1 MKLTEILRQTEG
13 KNLEFKRD
21 LSSPTGFLRTVVAF
35 ANTTGGVILIG
46 VEDRTRHIRGVSD
59 PLDLEERVVN
69 LISDSIKP
77 RLLPDVELLS
87 YRNTQVVAVE
97 VFPSPARPH
106 YLTRDGL
113 QRGTYARVGSSNRLA
128 DAALV
133 AEMRRYATG
142 ESFDAGPLPAL
153 DSEAVDFRV
162 ASESFAPARTLTRH
176 HLQTL
181 RLLTLHQGRLVP
193 TVGGILLFG
202 ADRLAHFPDA
212 WIQAGRFAGVD
223 KATIV
228 DHLDIK
234 TPPAQAVEDAVGFVQ
249 KHALHGITID
259 QVRRTEHWSVPIV
272 AIREAIINAVAHA
285 DYSQRG
291 APIRLAI
298 FDDRIEIE
306 NPGLLPFGLTL
317 DDLPQGISRLRNRTI
332 GRVFHELGL
341 VEQWG
346 SGVQRMIA
354 TCREAGLASPVW
366 EEVGLRLRVTIYT
379 AETDSPVTDTAGAAG
394 FKRGDGTPIVAVGEL
409 GAATGYTID
418 ATDQSIL
425 TLLQGGGEHGTAEVA
440 TAIGLSAR
448 ATRTR
453 LVKLVSLGLIRE
465 VGTGPHDPKR
475 RYIAGRALRG

>member
-1 MKLTEILRQTEG
+1 MRLTEILRQTEG

-21 LSSPTGFLRTVVAF
+21 LSSPARFLRTVVAF
-35 ANTTGGVILIG
+35 ANTAGGIILIG

-77 RLLPDVELLS
+77 RLVPDVELLS
-87 YRNTQVVAVE
+87 YRNTHVLAVE

-106 YLTRDGL
+106 HIAREGL
-113 QRGTYARVGSSNRLA
+113 HRGTYARVGSSNRLA

-133 AEMRRYATG
+133 AEMRRHATG
-142 ESFDAGPLPAL
+142 ESFDEGPLPAL

-162 ASESFAPARTLTRH
+162 ASESFAPALTLTRGN
-176 HLQTL
+176 LQTL
-181 RLLTLHQGRLVP
+181 RLVTPHQGRLVP

-202 ADRLAHFPDA
+202 TDRLAHFPDA
-212 WIQAGRFAGVD
+212 WIQAGRFAGTD
-223 KATIV
+223 KATIA

-234 TPPAQAVEDAVGFVQ
+234 TPPVQAVEDAVAFVQ
-249 KHALHGITID
+249 KHALRGVKIR
-259 QVRRTEHWSVPIV
+259 QVRREDQWSVPIV
-272 AIREAIINAVAHA
+272 AIREAIVNAVVHA

-298 FDDRIEIE
+298 FDDRIEVE

-354 TCREAGLASPVW
+354 TCREAGLAPPAW

-379 AETDSPVTDTAGAAG
+379 GASASTNAGVAE
-394 FKRGDGTPIVAVGEL
+394 RYDGTPAAGVELVGTE
-409 GAATGYTID
+409 TGYVVD
-418 ATDQSIL
+418 GTDQLIL
-425 TLLQGGGEHGTAEVA
+425 ALLESGAEHGTAEIAKAV
-440 TAIGLSAR
+440 GLTPR

-453 LVKLVSLGLIRE
+453 LVKLVSRGLVRE

-475 RYIAGRALRG
+475 RYIASRAVLGGG

>member
-1 MKLTEILRQTEG
+1 MRLTEILRRTEG

-35 ANTTGGVILIG
+35 ANTTGGIILIG
-46 VEDRTRHIRGVSD
+46 VEDRTRHIRGVRD

-77 RLLPDVELLS
+77 RLVPDVELLS
-87 YRNTQVVAVE
+87 YRHTHVLAVE

-106 YLTRDGL
+106 HIAREGL

-142 ESFDAGPLPAL
+142 ESFDEGALPTL

-162 ASESFAPARTLTRH
+162 ASESFAPMLTLTRGN
-176 HLQTL
+176 LQTL
-181 RLLTLHQGRLVP
+181 RLLTPHQGRLVP

-202 ADRLAHFPDA
+202 TDRLTHFPDA
-212 WIQAGRFAGVD
+212 WIQAGRFAGAD
-223 KATIV
+223 KATIA

-234 TPPAQAVEDAVGFVQ
+234 TPPVQAAEDAVAFVQ
-249 KHALHGITID
+249 KHALRGVKIG
-259 QVRRTEHWSVPIV
+259 QVRREEQWSVPIV
-272 AIREAIINAVAHA
+272 AIREAIINAVVHA

-298 FDDRIEIE
+298 FDNRIEVE

-317 DDLPQGISRLRNRTI
+317 EDLPQGISKLRNRTI

-346 SGVQRMIA
+346 SGVQRMLA
-354 TCREAGLASPVW
+354 TCREAGLAAPVW

-379 AETDSPVTDTAGAAG
+379 GPNALQPTDSGAA
-394 FKRGDGTPIVAVGEL
+394 KRT
-409 GAATGYTID
+409 AATPAEGIVLGGTVTAYAID
-418 ATDQSIL
+418 AVDQSIL
-425 TLLQGGGEHGTAEVA
+425 ALLEGGAEYGTGQIAKAV
-440 TAIGLSAR
+440 GLSPR

-453 LVKLVSLGLIRE
+453 LVKLVSHGLVRE

-475 RYIAGRALRG
+475 RYIASRAVLGEG

>member
-1 MKLTEILRQTEG
+1 MRLTEILRRTEG

-21 LSSPTGFLRTVVAF
+21 LSSPAGFLRTVVAF
-35 ANTTGGVILIG
+35 ANTAGGIILIG
-46 VEDRTRHIRGVSD
+46 VEDRIRHIRGVRD

-77 RLLPDVELLS
+77 RLVPDVELLS
-87 YRNTQVVAVE
+87 YRNTHVLAVE
-97 VFPSPARPH
+97 VFPSHARPH
-106 YLTRDGL
+106 HIAREGL
-113 QRGTYARVGSSNRLA
+113 HRGTYARVGSSNRLA

-133 AEMRRYATG
+133 AEMRRHATG
-142 ESFDAGPLPAL
+142 EAFDEGPLPAL

-162 ASESFAPARTLTRH
+162 ASESFAPALTLTRGN
-176 HLQTL
+176 LQTL
-181 RLLTLHQGRLVP
+181 RLVTPHQGRLVP

-202 ADRLAHFPDA
+202 TDRLAHFPDA
-212 WIQAGRFAGVD
+212 WIQAGRFAGTD
-223 KATIV
+223 KATIA

-234 TPPAQAVEDAVGFVQ
+234 TPLVQAVEDAVAFVQ
-249 KHALHGITID
+249 KHALRGVKIG
-259 QVRRTEHWSVPIV
+259 QVRREDQWSVPIV
-272 AIREAIINAVAHA
+272 AIREAIVNAVVHA

-298 FDDRIEIE
+298 FDDRIEVE

-346 SGVQRMIA
+346 SGVQRMMA
-354 TCREAGLASPVW
+354 TCREAGLAPPVW

-379 AETDSPVTDTAGAAG
+379 GASASTNAGVAE
-394 FKRGDGTPIVAVGEL
+394 RYDGTPAAGVELVGT
-409 GAATGYTID
+409 GTGYIVD
-418 ATDQSIL
+418 GTDQLIL
-425 TLLQGGGEHGTAEVA
+425 ALLESGGEHRTGEIAKAV
-440 TAIGLSAR
+440 GLTPR

-453 LVKLVSLGLIRE
+453 LVKLVSRGLVRE

-475 RYIAGRALRG
+475 RYIASRAVLGDG

>member
-1 MKLTEILRQTEG
+1 MKITELLRRTEG

-21 LSSPTGFLRTVVAF
+21 LSSPAGFLRTVVAF

-46 VEDRTRHIRGVSD
+46 VEDRTRHIRGVTE

-69 LISDSIKP
+69 LVSDSIKP

-87 YRNTQVVAVE
+87 YRNSHVLAVE

-106 YLTRDGL
+106 YLAREGL
-113 QRGTYARVGSSNRLA
+113 HRGTYVRVGSSNRLA

-133 AEMRRYATG
+133 AEMRRYTTG
-142 ESFDAGPLPAL
+142 ESFDEGPLPAL
-153 DSEAVDFRV
+153 NSEAIDFQ
-162 ASESFAPARTLTRH
+162 AATESFAPARTLTPNNLH
-176 HLQTL
+176 TL
-181 RLLTLHQGRLVP
+181 RLLTPHQGSMVP

-202 ADRLAHFPDA
+202 VDRLAHFPDA

-228 DHLDIK
+228 DHLEIK
-234 TPPAQAVEDAVGFVQ
+234 TPLVPAIEDAVAFVQ
-249 KHALHGITID
+249 KHALHGVEIG
-259 QVRRTEHWSVPIV
+259 QVRHAEHWSVPIV

-298 FDDRIEIE
+298 FDNRIEVE

-317 DDLPQGISRLRNRTI
+317 DDLPLGISKLRNRTI

-354 TCREAGLASPVW
+354 TCRDAGLAAPVW
-366 EEVGLRLRVTIYT
+366 EEVGLRLRVTIHT
-379 AETDSPVTDTAGAAG
+379 VAA
-394 FKRGDGTPIVAVGEL
+394 KRGDGTAIDAVAEL
-409 GAATGYTID
+409 GAATGYALD

-425 TLLQGGGEHGTAEVA
+425 ALLKEGGQYGSAEVA
-440 TAIGLSAR
+440 KAVGLTPRS
-448 ATRTR
+448 TRTR
-453 LVKLVSLGLIRE
+453 LVKLVSLGLVRE

-475 RYIAGRALRG
+475 GYIASRAVLGGG

>member
-1 MKLTEILRQTEG
+1 MRLTEILRQTEG

-21 LSSPTGFLRTVVAF
+21 LSSPAGFLRTVVAF
-35 ANTTGGVILIG
+35 ANTAGGIILIG
-46 VEDRTRHIRGVSD
+46 VEDRTKHIRGVRD

-77 RLLPDVELLS
+77 RLVPDVELLS
-87 YRNTQVVAVE
+87 YRNTHVLAVK
-97 VFPSPARPH
+97 VFPSHARPH
-106 YLTRDGL
+106 HIAREGL
-113 QRGTYARVGSSNRLA
+113 HRGTYARVGSSNRLA

-133 AEMRRYATG
+133 AEMRRHATG
-142 ESFDAGPLPAL
+142 EAFDEGPLPAL

-162 ASESFAPARTLTRH
+162 ASESFAPALTLTRGN
-176 HLQTL
+176 LQTL
-181 RLLTLHQGRLVP
+181 RLVTPHQGRLVP
-193 TVGGILLFG
+193 TVGGVLLFG
-202 ADRLAHFPDA
+202 TDRLAHFPDA
-212 WIQAGRFAGVD
+212 WIQAGRFAGAD

-234 TPPAQAVEDAVGFVQ
+234 TPLVQAVEDAVAFVQ
-249 KHALHGITID
+249 KHALRGVKIN
-259 QVRRTEHWSVPIV
+259 QVRREERWSVPIV
-272 AIREAIINAVAHA
+272 AIREAIVNAVVHA

-298 FDDRIEIE
+298 FDDRIEVE

-354 TCREAGLASPVW
+354 TCREAGLVPPVW
-366 EEVGLRLRVTIYT
+366 EEVGLRLRVTIY
-379 AETDSPVTDTAGAAG
+379 AGANSLPPTNAG
-394 FKRGDGTPIVAVGEL
+394 IAERHGATLVEGVELGGTVAGYVVDRTDQLILALLESGGEYRTGEIARAVG
-409 GAATGYTID
+409 
-418 ATDQSIL
+418 L
-425 TLLQGGGEHGTAEVA
+425 TP
-440 TAIGLSAR
+440 R
-448 ATRTR
+448 ATRPR
-453 LVKLVSLGLIRE
+453 LVKLVARGLVRE

-475 RYIAGRALRG
+475 RYIASRAVLGDG

>member
-1 MKLTEILRQTEG
+1 MKLTEILRRTEG

-21 LSSPTGFLRTVVAF
+21 LSSPAGFLRTVGAF

-59 PLDLEERVVN
+59 PLDLEERVVS

-87 YRNTQVVAVE
+87 YRNRQVVAVE

-106 YLTRDGL
+106 YLAREGL
-113 QRGTYARVGSSNRLA
+113 QRGTYVRVGSSNRLA

-142 ESFDAGPLPAL
+142 ESFDEGPLPAL
-153 DSEAVDFRV
+153 DSEAIDFRA
-162 ASESFAPARTLTRH
+162 ASESFAPARTLARRD
-176 HLQTL
+176 LQTL
-181 RLLTLHQGRLVP
+181 RLITPHQGRLVP

-202 ADRLAHFPDA
+202 TDRLTHFPDA

-223 KATIV
+223 KAAIA

-234 TPPAQAVEDAVGFVQ
+234 TPLVQAVEDAVAFVQ
-249 KHALHGITID
+249 KHALRGVTIG
-259 QVRRTEHWSVPIV
+259 QVRRDERWSVPIV

-298 FDDRIEIE
+298 FNNRIEVE

-317 DDLPQGISRLRNRTI
+317 DDLPHGISKLRNRTI

-354 TCREAGLASPVW
+354 TCREAGLAPPVW

-379 AETDSPVTDTAGAAG
+379 EENALQPTNTGAA
-394 FKRGDGTPIVAVGEL
+394 RRAAGTPAEAIVL
-409 GAATGYTID
+409 GGTITAYVID
-418 ATDQSIL
+418 TVDQSIL
-425 TLLQGGGEHGTAEVA
+425 ARLEGGEEYGTGEIAKAV
-440 TAIGLSAR
+440 GLTSR

-453 LVKLVSLGLIRE
+453 LVKLVSHGLVHE

-475 RYIAGRALRG
+475 RYIASRAVLGGG

>member
-1 MKLTEILRQTEG
+1 MRLTEILRRNEG

-21 LSSPTGFLRTVVAF
+21 LSSPAGFLRTVVAF
-35 ANTTGGVILIG
+35 ANTTGGIILIG

-87 YRNTQVVAVE
+87 YRNTHVLAVE

-106 YLTRDGL
+106 YLARAGL
-113 QRGTYARVGSSNRLA
+113 HQGTYARVGSSNRLA
-128 DAALV
+128 DAALI
-133 AEMRRYATG
+133 AEMRRHATG
-142 ESFDAGPLPAL
+142 ESFDEGPLPAL

-162 ASESFAPARTLTRH
+162 ASESFAPALTLTRGN
-176 HLQTL
+176 LQTL
-181 RLLTLHQGRLVP
+181 RLLTPHQGRLVP

-202 ADRLAHFPDA
+202 TDRLAHFPDA
-212 WIQAGRFAGVD
+212 WIQAGRFAGTD
-223 KATIV
+223 KATIA
-228 DHLDIK
+228 DHLDVK
-234 TPPAQAVEDAVGFVQ
+234 TPLVQAVEDAVAFVQ
-249 KHALHGITID
+249 KHAMRGVKIGP
-259 QVRRTEHWSVPIV
+259 VRREERWSVPLV
-272 AIREAIINAVAHA
+272 AIREAIVNAVVHA

-298 FDDRIEIE
+298 FDDRIEVE

-346 SGVQRMIA
+346 TGVQRMMA
-354 TCREAGLASPVW
+354 TCREAGLAPPEW
-366 EEVGLRLRVTIYT
+366 EEVGLRLRVTIY
-379 AETDSPVTDTAGAAG
+379 AGANASPPTNAG
-394 FKRGDGTPIVAVGEL
+394 IAERYDGMLAEGVELGGTVTGYVLDGTDRL
-409 GAATGYTID
+409 
-418 ATDQSIL
+418 IL
-425 TLLQGGGEHGTAEVA
+425 ALLESGGEYGTREIAKA
-440 TAIGLSAR
+440 AGLTPR

-453 LVKLVSLGLIRE
+453 LVKLVSRGLVRE

-475 RYIAGRALRG
+475 RYIASRAVLGDG

>member
-21 LSSPTGFLRTVVAF
+21 LSSPTRFLRTVVAF
-35 ANTTGGVILIG
+35 ANTTGGVILVG
-46 VEDRTRHIRGVSD
+46 VDDRTRHIRGVSD

-77 RLLPDVELLS
+77 RLLPDLQLLS
-87 YRNTQVVAVE
+87 YRNTQVLAIE

-106 YLTRDGL
+106 YLAREGL

-142 ESFDAGPLPAL
+142 ESFDEGPLPAL
-153 DSEAVDFRV
+153 DSEAVDFRA
-162 ASESFAPARTLTRH
+162 ASESFAPARTLTRRN
-176 HLQTL
+176 LQTL
-181 RLLTLHQGRLVP
+181 RLLTPHQGRLVP
-193 TVGGILLFG
+193 TVGGVLLFG
-202 ADRLAHFPDA
+202 TDRLAHFPDA
-212 WIQAGRFAGVD
+212 WIQAGRFAGID
-223 KATIV
+223 KATIL

-234 TPPAQAVEDAVGFVQ
+234 TPLVQAVEDAVAFVQ
-249 KHALHGITID
+249 KHALHGVTID
-259 QVRRTEHWSVPIV
+259 QVRREERWSVPIV

-298 FDDRIEIE
+298 FDNRIEVE

-317 DDLPQGISRLRNRTI
+317 DDLPQGISKLRNRAI

-354 TCREAGLASPVW
+354 TCREAGLAPPVW
-366 EEVGLRLRVTIYT
+366 EEVGLRLRVTIHT
-379 AETDSPVTDTAGAAG
+379 VVA
-394 FKRGDGTPIVAVGEL
+394 KRGDGASTEMIME
-409 GAATGYTID
+409 TGTAPGYAID
-418 ATDQSIL
+418 IRDQSIL
-425 TLLQGGGEHGTAEVA
+425 ALLESGEEYGTSEIAKAV
-440 TAIGLSAR
+440 GLTPRS
-448 ATRTR
+448 TRTR
-453 LVKLVSLGLIRE
+453 LVKLVSRGLVYE

-475 RYIAGRALRG
+475 RYIASRAVLGGG